1 MRAGGLRGLLMLMHA
16 ERRERAKA
24 LDRLLDQQTS
34 DSERR
39 TPCVLVVDDSVVARK
54 LHVRNLQR
62 ALTALGCAGDVLVEE
77 ACDGQ
82 QCCAMLQDDVKHRQ
96 RCVVLC
102 LLDLAMPIMGGCAAA
117 RRLRAAGAVLVGR
130 TNMTEFAYSGLGI
143 NPHYGTPANA
153 WDRASKRIP
162 GGSSSGAAVSV
173 TDGMASVGLGTD
185 TGGSVRIPS
194 GLCGLAGFKPT
205 QSRVPIA
212 GAVPLSTSLDSIG
225 PLAPTM
231 DCCVR
236 VHQVLAG
243 ETPHPIPALP
253 VKGLRLAVPKEFVLD
268 DLDEPTAAAFQ
279 AALSRISTAGATIV
293 DLSLPE
299 LLELPVVNAKGG
311 FTAPESYALHERHIL
326 RDPDAF
332 DPRVISRMRRAGE
345 QSAADYFNLVNARAD
360 IQARVAAKTSAF
372 DAVLMPTT
380 PRIAPPIA
388 DLVPDD
394 AVYGAVNMAM
404 LRNCSVGNFLD
415 RCAATIPVHE
425 EGSAPVGLMIMGETL
440 ADDRVLAIS
449 QGLETL
455 FA

>member
-1 MRAGGLRGLLMLMHA
+1 MTFAPKTPIA
-16 ERRERAKA
+16 EI
-24 LDRLLDQQTS
+24 
-34 DSERR
+34 
-39 TPCVLVVDDSVVARK
+39 
-54 LHVRNLQR
+54 
-62 ALTALGCAGDVLVEE
+62 LTALETGQTTAAALLDTALERARDASGEGARVFIALMDDSARAEAAASDGLRKAGVPPRPLEGLPISVKDLF
-77 ACDGQ
+77 
-82 QCCAMLQDDVKHRQ
+82 DVKGAVTTAGSKVLASEPPAEKDAP
-96 RCVVLC
+96 VV
-102 LLDLAMPIMGGCAAA
+102 A
-117 RRLRAAGAVLVGR
+117 RLRAAGAVLVGR

-225 PLAPTM
+225 PLAPSM

-279 AALSRISTAGATIV
+279 AALSRISSAGATII

>member
-1 MRAGGLRGLLMLMHA
+1 MTFAPKTPIA
-16 ERRERAKA
+16 EI
-24 LDRLLDQQTS
+24 
-34 DSERR
+34 
-39 TPCVLVVDDSVVARK
+39 
-54 LHVRNLQR
+54 
-62 ALTALGCAGDVLVEE
+62 LTALDTGE
-77 ACDGQ
+77 AT
-82 QCCAMLQDDVKHRQ
+82 ATA
-96 RCVVLC
+96 
-102 LLDLAMPIMGGCAAA
+102 LLDTALGRAKDPAGEGARVFTALMESSARAEAAA
-117 RRLRAAGAVLVGR
+117 SDGLRKAGVPPRALEGLPISIKDLFDVRGAVTTAGSKVLAGEPPAEADAPVIARLRAAGAVLVGR

-173 TDGMASVGLGTD
+173 TDGMAAIGLGTD

-225 PLAPTM
+225 PLAPTLE
-231 DCCVR
+231 CCAR

-243 ETPHPIPALP
+243 EPVRPIPALP
-253 VKGLRLAVPKEFVLD
+253 VRGLRLAVPREFVLD
-268 DLDEPTAAAFQ
+268 DLDAPTAAAFS
-279 AALSRISTAGATIV
+279 AALARISEAGATVI
-293 DLSLPE
+293 DLSVPE

-345 QSAADYFNLVNARAD
+345 QSAAEYYALVNARAD
-360 IQARVAAKTSAF
+360 IQARVAARTSAF

-388 DLVPDD
+388 ELDGDD
-394 AVYGAVNMAM
+394 VAYGTVNLLM

-415 RCAATIPVHE
+415 RCAATFPVNE
-425 EGSAPVGLMIMGETL
+425 PGSAPVGLMVMGETL
-440 ADDRVLAIS
+440 ADDRTLAVA

-455 FA
+455 FQ

>member
-1 MRAGGLRGLLMLMHA
+1 MTFAPKTPIA
-16 ERRERAKA
+16 EILTA
-24 LDRLLDQQTS
+24 LETGQTTAAALLDT
-34 DSERR
+34 
-39 TPCVLVVDDSVVARK
+39 A
-54 LHVRNLQR
+54 LQR
-62 ALTALGCAGDVLVEE
+62 ARDASGEGGRVFTALMEDSARAEAAASDGLRKAGIPPRPLEGLPISVKDLF
-77 ACDGQ
+77 
-82 QCCAMLQDDVKHRQ
+82 DVKGAVTTAGSKVLASEPPAEADAP
-96 RCVVLC
+96 VV
-102 LLDLAMPIMGGCAAA
+102 A
-117 RRLRAAGAVLVGR
+117 RLRAAGAVIVGR

-236 VHQVLAG
+236 VYQVLAG
-243 ETPHPIPALP
+243 EPQRAIPALP
-253 VKGLRLAVPKEFVLD
+253 VKGLRLAVPQDFVLD
-268 DLDEPTAAAFQ
+268 DLDEATAAAFQ
-279 AALSRISTAGATIV
+279 AALSRISEAGATIV

-332 DPRVISRMRRAGE
+332 DPRVISRMRRASE
-345 QSAADYFNLVNARAD
+345 QSAADYFNLVNARTD
-360 IQARVAAKTSAF
+360 LRARVAAKTSAF

-388 DLVPDD
+388 DLVADD
-394 AVYGAVNMAM
+394 AVYGAINMAM

-415 RCAATIPVHE
+415 RCASTIPVHQA
-425 EGSAPVGLMIMGETL
+425 GSAPVGLMIMGETL

>member
-1 MRAGGLRGLLMLMHA
+1 MTFAPKTPIA
-16 ERRERAKA
+16 EI
-24 LDRLLDQQTS
+24 
-34 DSERR
+34 
-39 TPCVLVVDDSVVARK
+39 
-54 LHVRNLQR
+54 
-62 ALTALGCAGDVLVEE
+62 LTALDTGQTTAAALLDTALERARDASGEGARVFTALMEDSARAEAAASDGLRKAGVPPRPLEGLPISVKDLF
-77 ACDGQ
+77 
-82 QCCAMLQDDVKHRQ
+82 DVKGAVTTAGSKVLASEPPAEADAP
-96 RCVVLC
+96 VV
-102 LLDLAMPIMGGCAAA
+102 A
-117 RRLRAAGAVLVGR
+117 RLRAAGAVLVGR

>member
-1 MRAGGLRGLLMLMHA
+1 MTFAPKTPIAEILTVLDTGQTTAAALLDTAL
-16 ERRERAKA
+16 ERAKDKSGEGKRVFLA
-24 LDRLLDQQTS
+24 LMEDSARAEAVAS
-34 DSERR
+34 DGLRKAGVPPRPLEGL
-39 TPCVLVVDDSVVARK
+39 PISVK
-54 LHVRNLQR
+54 DLF
-62 ALTALGCAGDVLVEE
+62 
-77 ACDGQ
+77 
-82 QCCAMLQDDVKHRQ
+82 DVKGA
-96 RCVVLC
+96 VTTAGSKVLASEPPAES
-102 LLDLAMPIMGGCAAA
+102 DAPVIA
-117 RRLRAAGAVLVGR
+117 RLRAAGAVLVGR

-173 TDGMASVGLGTD
+173 TDGMATVGLGTD

-212 GAVPLSTSLDSIG
+212 GAVALSPSLDSIG

-243 ETPHPIPALP
+243 EPQRAIPALP

-268 DLDEPTAAAFQ
+268 DLDDATAAAFK
-279 AALSRISTAGATIV
+279 AALTRISQAGATIV

-332 DPRVISRMRRAGE
+332 DPRVISRMRRASE
-345 QSAADYFNLVNARAD
+345 QSAAEYYTLVNARAD
-360 IQARVAAKTSAF
+360 IRSRVAARTSAF

-380 PRIAPPIA
+380 PRIAPPIEELAA
-388 DLVPDD
+388 DDG
-394 AVYGAVNMAM
+394 VYGSVNMAM

-415 RCAATIPVHE
+415 RCAATIPMHE

-440 ADDRVLAIS
+440 ADDRILAIS

-455 FA
+455 FV

>member
-1 MRAGGLRGLLMLMHA
+1 MTFAPKTPIA
-16 ERRERAKA
+16 EI
-24 LDRLLDQQTS
+24 
-34 DSERR
+34 
-39 TPCVLVVDDSVVARK
+39 
-54 LHVRNLQR
+54 
-62 ALTALGCAGDVLVEE
+62 LTALDTGE
-77 ACDGQ
+77 AT
-82 QCCAMLQDDVKHRQ
+82 ATA
-96 RCVVLC
+96 
-102 LLDLAMPIMGGCAAA
+102 LLDTALGRAKDPAGEGARVFTALMESSARAEAAA
-117 RRLRAAGAVLVGR
+117 SDGLRKAGVPPRALEGLPISIKDLFDVRGAVTTAGSKVLAGEPPAEADAPVIARLRAAGAVLVGR

-173 TDGMASVGLGTD
+173 TDGMAAVGLGTD

-225 PLAPTM
+225 PLAPTLE
-231 DCCVR
+231 CCAR

-243 ETPHPIPALP
+243 EPVRPIPALP
-253 VKGLRLAVPKEFVLD
+253 VRGLRLAVPREFVLD
-268 DLDEPTAAAFQ
+268 DLDAPTAAAFS
-279 AALSRISTAGATIV
+279 AALTRISEAGATVI
-293 DLSLPE
+293 DLSVPE

-345 QSAADYFNLVNARAD
+345 QSAAEYYALVNARAD
-360 IQARVAAKTSAF
+360 IQARVAARTSAF

-388 DLVPDD
+388 ELDGDD
-394 AVYGAVNMAM
+394 AAYGTVNLLM

-415 RCAATIPVHE
+415 RCAATFPVNE
-425 EGSAPVGLMIMGETL
+425 PGSAPVGLMVMGETL
-440 ADDRVLAIS
+440 ADDRTLAVA

-455 FA
+455 FQ

>member
-1 MRAGGLRGLLMLMHA
+1 MTFAPKTPITEILTALDTGQTTAAALLDTAL
-16 ERRERAKA
+16 ERAKDA
-24 LDRLLDQQTS
+24 GG
-34 DSERR
+34 EG
-39 TPCVLVVDDSVVARK
+39 AR
-54 LHVRNLQR
+54 VF
-62 ALTALGCAGDVLVEE
+62 TALMEDSARAEAAASDGLRKAGVPPRPLEGLPISIKDLF
-77 ACDGQ
+77 
-82 QCCAMLQDDVKHRQ
+82 DVKGAVTTAGSR
-96 RCVVLC
+96 VLATEPPAEA
-102 LLDLAMPIMGGCAAA
+102 DAPVIA
-117 RRLRAAGAVLVGR
+117 RLRAAGAVLVGR

-153 WDRASKRIP
+153 WDRASRRIP

-173 TDGMASVGLGTD
+173 TDGMATVGLGTD

-194 GLCGLAGFKPT
+194 SLCGLAGFKPT

-231 DCCVR
+231 ECCVR

-243 ETPHPIPALP
+243 ETERRIPALP

-268 DLDEPTAAAFQ
+268 DLDEPTSAAFQ
-279 AALSRISTAGATIV
+279 AALTRISEAGATVV

-299 LLELPVVNAKGG
+299 LLELPLVNAKGG

-332 DPRVISRMRRAGE
+332 DPRVISRMLRASE
-345 QSAADYFNLVNARAD
+345 QSAADYYALVNARAD
-360 IQARVAAKTSAF
+360 IQTRVAAKTSAF

-380 PRIAPPIA
+380 QRVAPPIA
-388 DLVPDD
+388 ELEADD
-394 AVYGAVNMAM
+394 ALYGSANMAM

-415 RCAATIPVHE
+415 RCAATIPVQAPD
-425 EGSAPVGLMIMGETL
+425 SAPVGLMIMGETL
-440 ADDRVLAIS
+440 SDDRILAIS
-449 QGLETL
+449 LGLETL

>member
-1 MRAGGLRGLLMLMHA
+1 MTFAPKTPIAEILTALDTGQITAAALLDTAL
-16 ERRERAKA
+16 ERAKDA
-24 LDRLLDQQTS
+24 SGEGARVFLSLMEDSARAEAVAS
-34 DSERR
+34 DGLRKAGVPPRPLEGL
-39 TPCVLVVDDSVVARK
+39 PISVK
-54 LHVRNLQR
+54 DLF
-62 ALTALGCAGDVLVEE
+62 
-77 ACDGQ
+77 
-82 QCCAMLQDDVKHRQ
+82 DVKGA
-96 RCVVLC
+96 VTTAGSKVLASEPPAEA
-102 LLDLAMPIMGGCAAA
+102 DAPVIA
-117 RRLRAAGAVLVGR
+117 RLRAAGAVLVGR

-173 TDGMASVGLGTD
+173 TDGMATVGLGTD

-205 QSRVPIA
+205 QSRVPID

-243 ETPHPIPALP
+243 EPRRAIPALP

-279 AALSRISTAGATIV
+279 AALSRISEAGATIV
-293 DLSLPE
+293 DLALPE

-332 DPRVISRMRRAGE
+332 DPRVISRMRRASE
-345 QSAADYFNLVNARAD
+345 QSAADYYSLVNARAD

-380 PRIAPPIA
+380 PRIAPPIEELA
-388 DLVPDD
+388 ADD

-415 RCAATIPVHE
+415 RCAATIPVQD
-425 EGSAPVGLMIMGETL
+425 EGAAPVGLMIMGETL
-440 ADDRVLAIS
+440 ADDRILAIS
-449 QGLETL
+449 LGLETL
-455 FA
+455 FT

>member
-1 MRAGGLRGLLMLMHA
+1 VFTALMETSARAEAAASDGLRRAGVPPRPLEGLPISIKDLFDVKGAVTTASSKVLATEPPA
-16 ERRERAKA
+16 EADA
-24 LDRLLDQQTS
+24 
-34 DSERR
+34 
-39 TPCVLVVDDSVVARK
+39 PVVA
-54 LHVRNLQR
+54 
-62 ALTALGCAGDVLVEE
+62 
-77 ACDGQ
+77 
-82 QCCAMLQDDVKHRQ
+82 
-96 RCVVLC
+96 
-102 LLDLAMPIMGGCAAA
+102 
-117 RRLRAAGAVLVGR
+117 RLRAAGAVLVGR

-143 NPHYGTPANA
+143 NPHYGTPANP

-173 TDGMASVGLGTD
+173 ADGMATVGLGTD

-194 GLCGLAGFKPT
+194 SLCGLAGFKPT

-225 PLAPTM
+225 PLAPTLE
-231 DCCVR
+231 CCVR
-236 VHQVLAG
+236 VHQVLAA
-243 ETPHPIPALP
+243 EPVRAIPALP

-268 DLDEPTAAAFQ
+268 DLDAATAAAFK
-279 AALSRISTAGATIV
+279 AALTRISQAGATIV

-299 LLELPVVNAKGG
+299 LLELPLVNAKGG
-311 FTAPESYALHERHIL
+311 FTAPESFALHERHIL

-332 DPRVISRMRRAGE
+332 DPRVISRMLRASE
-345 QSAADYFNLVNARAD
+345 QSAAEYYALVRARAD

-388 DLVPDD
+388 DLVSDD
-394 AVYGAVNMAM
+394 AAYGSVNMAM

-415 RCAATIPVHE
+415 RCAATLPIHE
-425 EGSAPVGLMIMGETL
+425 EGTAPVGLMVMGETL
-440 ADDRVLAIS
+440 ADDRTLAIS
-449 QGLETL
+449 LGLETL

>member
-1 MRAGGLRGLLMLMHA
+1 MTFAPKTPIA
-16 ERRERAKA
+16 EI
-24 LDRLLDQQTS
+24 
-34 DSERR
+34 
-39 TPCVLVVDDSVVARK
+39 
-54 LHVRNLQR
+54 
-62 ALTALGCAGDVLVEE
+62 LTALDTGQTTAAALLDTALERARDASGEGARVFIALMEDSARAEAAASDGLRKAGVPPRPLEGLPISVKDLF
-77 ACDGQ
+77 
-82 QCCAMLQDDVKHRQ
+82 DVKGAVTTAGSKVLASEPPAEKDAP
-96 RCVVLC
+96 VV
-102 LLDLAMPIMGGCAAA
+102 A
-117 RRLRAAGAVLVGR
+117 RLRAAGAVLVGR

-185 TGGSVRIPS
+185 TGGSVRIPA

-225 PLAPTM
+225 PLAPSM

-279 AALSRISTAGATIV
+279 AALSRISSAGATII

-394 AVYGAVNMAM
+394 AVYGAINMAM

-415 RCAATIPVHE
+415 RCAATIAVHE

>member
-1 MRAGGLRGLLMLMHA
+1 MTFAPKTPIA
-16 ERRERAKA
+16 EI
-24 LDRLLDQQTS
+24 
-34 DSERR
+34 
-39 TPCVLVVDDSVVARK
+39 
-54 LHVRNLQR
+54 
-62 ALTALGCAGDVLVEE
+62 LTALDTGQTTAAALLDTALERARDASGEGARVFIALMEDSARAEAAASDGLRKAGVPPRPLEGLPISVKDLF
-77 ACDGQ
+77 
-82 QCCAMLQDDVKHRQ
+82 DVKGAVTTAGSKVLASEPPAEKDAP
-96 RCVVLC
+96 VV
-102 LLDLAMPIMGGCAAA
+102 A
-117 RRLRAAGAVLVGR
+117 RLRAAGAVLVGR

-205 QSRVPIA
+205 QSRVPIV

-279 AALSRISTAGATIV
+279 AALSRISAAGATIV

>member
-1 MRAGGLRGLLMLMHA
+1 MTFAPKTPITEILTALDTGQTTAAALLDTAL
-16 ERRERAKA
+16 ERAKDA
-24 LDRLLDQQTS
+24 GG
-34 DSERR
+34 EG
-39 TPCVLVVDDSVVARK
+39 AR
-54 LHVRNLQR
+54 VF
-62 ALTALGCAGDVLVEE
+62 TALMEDSARAEAAASDGLRKAGVPPRPLEGLPISIKDLF
-77 ACDGQ
+77 
-82 QCCAMLQDDVKHRQ
+82 DVKGAVTTAGSR
-96 RCVVLC
+96 VLATEPPAEA
-102 LLDLAMPIMGGCAAA
+102 DAPVIA
-117 RRLRAAGAVLVGR
+117 RLRAAGAVLVGR

-153 WDRASKRIP
+153 WDRASRRIP

-173 TDGMASVGLGTD
+173 TDGMATVGLGTD

-194 GLCGLAGFKPT
+194 SLCGLAGFKPT

-231 DCCVR
+231 ECCVR

-243 ETPHPIPALP
+243 ETERRIPALP
-253 VKGLRLAVPKEFVLD
+253 VQGLRLAVPKEFVLD
-268 DLDEPTAAAFQ
+268 DLDEPTSAAFQ
-279 AALSRISTAGATIV
+279 AALTRISEAGATVV

-299 LLELPVVNAKGG
+299 LLELPLVNAKGG

-332 DPRVISRMRRAGE
+332 DPRVISRMLRASE
-345 QSAADYFNLVNARAD
+345 QSAADYYALVNARAD
-360 IQARVAAKTSAF
+360 IQTRVAAKTSAF

-380 PRIAPPIA
+380 QRVAPPIA
-388 DLVPDD
+388 ELEADD
-394 AVYGAVNMAM
+394 ALYGSANMAM

-415 RCAATIPVHE
+415 RCAATIPVQAPD
-425 EGSAPVGLMIMGETL
+425 SAPVGLMIMGETL
-440 ADDRVLAIS
+440 SDDRILAIS
-449 QGLETL
+449 LGLETL

>member
-1 MRAGGLRGLLMLMHA
+1 MTFAPKTPIAEILTALDTGQTTAAALLDTAL
-16 ERRERAKA
+16 ERAK
-24 LDRLLDQQTS
+24 DGS
-34 DSERR
+34 GEG
-39 TPCVLVVDDSVVARK
+39 AR
-54 LHVRNLQR
+54 VF
-62 ALTALGCAGDVLVEE
+62 TALMEDSARAEAAASDGLRKAGVPPRPL
-77 ACDGQ
+77 DG
-82 QCCAMLQDDVKHRQ
+82 LPISVKDLFDVKGA
-96 RCVVLC
+96 VTTAGSKVLASEAPAEA
-102 LLDLAMPIMGGCAAA
+102 DAPVIA
-117 RRLRAAGAVLVGR
+117 RLRAAGAVLVGR
-130 TNMTEFAYSGLGI
+130 TNMTEFAFSGLGI
-143 NPHYGTPANA
+143 NPHYGTPANP

-173 TDGMASVGLGTD
+173 ADGMATIGLGTD

-194 GLCGLAGFKPT
+194 SLCGLAGFKPT

-243 ETPHPIPALP
+243 EPQRAIPALP
-253 VKGLRLAVPKEFVLD
+253 VKGLRLAVPQEFVLD
-268 DLDEPTAAAFQ
+268 DLDEATAAAFK
-279 AALSRISTAGATIV
+279 AALTRISQAGATIV

-332 DPRVISRMRRAGE
+332 DPRVISRMRRASE
-345 QSAADYFNLVNARAD
+345 QSAAEYYALVTARAD

-380 PRIAPPIA
+380 PRIAPPIEQLAA
-388 DLVPDD
+388 DDG
-394 AVYGAVNMAM
+394 VYGSVNMAM

-425 EGSAPVGLMIMGETL
+425 AGSAPVGLMIMGETL
-440 ADDRVLAIS
+440 ADDRILAIS
-449 QGLETL
+449 LGLETL
-455 FA
+455 FP

>member
-1 MRAGGLRGLLMLMHA
+1 MTFAPKTPIA
-16 ERRERAKA
+16 EI
-24 LDRLLDQQTS
+24 
-34 DSERR
+34 
-39 TPCVLVVDDSVVARK
+39 
-54 LHVRNLQR
+54 
-62 ALTALGCAGDVLVEE
+62 LTALDTGE
-77 ACDGQ
+77 AT
-82 QCCAMLQDDVKHRQ
+82 ATA
-96 RCVVLC
+96 
-102 LLDLAMPIMGGCAAA
+102 LLDTALGRAKDPAGEGARVFTALMESSARAEAAA
-117 RRLRAAGAVLVGR
+117 SDGLRKAGVPPRALEGLPISIKDLFDVRGAVTTAGSKVLAGEPPAEADAPVIARLRAAGAVLVGR

-173 TDGMASVGLGTD
+173 TDGMAAVGLGTD

-225 PLAPTM
+225 PLAPTLE
-231 DCCVR
+231 CCAR

-243 ETPHPIPALP
+243 EPVRPIPALP
-253 VKGLRLAVPKEFVLD
+253 VRGLRLAVPREFVLD
-268 DLDEPTAAAFQ
+268 DLDAPTAAAFS
-279 AALSRISTAGATIV
+279 AALARISEAGATVI
-293 DLSLPE
+293 DLSVPE

-311 FTAPESYALHERHIL
+311 FTAPESYALHERHIQ

-345 QSAADYFNLVNARAD
+345 QSAAEYYALVNARAD
-360 IQARVAAKTSAF
+360 IQARVAARTSAF

-388 DLVPDD
+388 ELDGDD
-394 AVYGAVNMAM
+394 AAYGTVNLLM

-415 RCAATIPVHE
+415 RCAATFPVNE
-425 EGSAPVGLMIMGETL
+425 PGSAPVGLMVMGETL
-440 ADDRVLAIS
+440 ADDRTLAVA

-455 FA
+455 FQ

>member
-1 MRAGGLRGLLMLMHA
+1 MTFAPKTPIA
-16 ERRERAKA
+16 EI
-24 LDRLLDQQTS
+24 
-34 DSERR
+34 
-39 TPCVLVVDDSVVARK
+39 
-54 LHVRNLQR
+54 
-62 ALTALGCAGDVLVEE
+62 LTALDTGE
-77 ACDGQ
+77 AT
-82 QCCAMLQDDVKHRQ
+82 ATA
-96 RCVVLC
+96 
-102 LLDLAMPIMGGCAAA
+102 LLDTALGRAKDPAGEGARVFTALMESSARAEAAA
-117 RRLRAAGAVLVGR
+117 SDGLRKAGVPPRALEGLPISIKDLFDVRGAVTTAGSKVLAGEPPAEADAPVIARLRAAGAVLVGR

-173 TDGMASVGLGTD
+173 TDGMAAVGLGTD

-225 PLAPTM
+225 PLAPTLE
-231 DCCVR
+231 CCAR

-243 ETPHPIPALP
+243 EPVRPIPALP
-253 VKGLRLAVPKEFVLD
+253 VRGLRLAVPREFVLD
-268 DLDEPTAAAFQ
+268 DLDAPTAAAFS
-279 AALSRISTAGATIV
+279 AALTRISEAGATVI
-293 DLSLPE
+293 DLSVPE

-345 QSAADYFNLVNARAD
+345 QSAAEYYALVNARAD
-360 IQARVAAKTSAF
+360 IQARVAARTSAF

-388 DLVPDD
+388 ELDGDD
-394 AVYGAVNMAM
+394 AAYGTVNLLM

-415 RCAATIPVHE
+415 RCAATFPVNE
-425 EGSAPVGLMIMGETL
+425 PGSAPVGLMVMGETL
-440 ADDRVLAIS
+440 ADDRTLAVA
-449 QGLETL
+449 QGLEML
-455 FA
+455 FQ